1 MSQAQSTEQRPH
13 VRLPFAGPATIR
25 SGAACINGTIRN
37 LSFSGC
43 FIEAPLRFDVGTPM
57 HITFSLDPDETQFV
71 TTNGRIV
78 RRAPHGIGV
87 RFSFIDARTPRVI
100 KEWIESRRQVL

>member
-1 MSQAQSTEQRPH
+1 MKEAPPVEQRPH
-13 VRLPFAGPATIR
+13 IRLPFAGPATIR
-25 SGAACINGTIRN
+25 SGMLFASGTIRD

-43 FIEAPLRFDVGTPM
+43 FIEVPPRFDIGTSM
-57 HITFSLDPDETQFV
+57 NITFSLDPHETQFV

-87 RFSFIDARTPRVI
+87 RFAYIDALTPGVI
-100 KEWIESRRQVL
+100 REWIESRRQVR

>member
-1 MSQAQSTEQRPH
+1 MKQAPSAEQRPH

-25 SGAACINGTIRN
+25 SGPSCTSGTIRD

-43 FIEAPLRFDVGTPM
+43 FIEAPLRFDVGTSM
-57 HITFSLDPDETQFV
+57 NITFSLDANETQFV

-78 RRAPHGIGV
+78 RRSPHGIGV
-87 RFSFIDARTPRVI
+87 RFAYIDARTPRVI
-100 KEWIESRRQVL
+100 KEWIETRR

>member
-1 MSQAQSTEQRPH
+1 MNQAPSVEQRPH
-13 VRLPFAGPATIR
+13 VRLPFSGPATIR
-25 SGAACINGTIRN
+25 SGVMLVSGMIRD

-43 FIEAPLRFDVGTPM
+43 FIEVSPRFEIGTAM
-57 HITFSLDPDETQFV
+57 SITFSLDPNETQFI

-87 RFSFIDARTPRVI
+87 RFSYIDARTPGVI
-100 KEWIESRRQVL
+100 KEWIESRRQVG

>member
-1 MSQAQSTEQRPH
+1 MNQTQSVEQRPH
-13 VRLPFAGPATIR
+13 VRLPFSGPATIR
-25 SGAACINGTIRN
+25 SGSTFLSGTIRN

-43 FIEAPLRFDVGTPM
+43 FIEVPPRFEIGTSM
-57 HITFSLDPDETQFV
+57 NITFSLDPHETQFV

-87 RFSFIDARTPRVI
+87 RFAYIDARTPGVVRQ
-100 KEWIESRRQVL
+100 WIESRRQVP